1 MKAKYLLGFFIF
13 VLVLQSVYAIGITP
27 GRTTVNFEPNL
38 QKQVSFSVTNS
49 EQKEMSVLFFVRGE
63 LKDFVSLNQDGTSF
77 TSDESSKS
85 FDYSVLLPEELE
97 PGLHTAEIVAQEVP
111 KDSDEEGTTL
121 GSTVAVVTQLYVYV
135 PYPGKYIEFETEII
149 EASPGQTTAFLIP
162 MINRGSLDV
171 QKVQTKIDI
180 YSGEN
185 FIDELQ
191 LEEIGVLAGERKE
204 VMGMWDTDVEIGRYK
219 AKIIL
224 NYDGE
229 EKILEKEFNVGD
241 AKLEIEL
248 ITVKDFKLGRIAKF
262 NILVNNKLN
271 QEVKDVNVNMIVY
284 GDEKEIIADF
294 KSQNYDVSPLSKT
307 EMVAYWDTE
316 NMGEGTYDGKLILR
330 YGSEKD
336 EKNVK
341 IKVTDNSIEVVG
353 LTGKV
358 IVQSGSDF
366 NITNILII
374 VIVILILANVL
385 WFLVFKRLRRKRK

>member
-1 MKAKYLLGFFIF
+1 
-13 VLVLQSVYAIGITP
+13 LVLQSVYAIGITP

-85 FDYSVLLPEELE
+85 FDYSVLLLEELE

-171 QKVQTKIDI
+171 QKVQTKIEI

-271 QEVKDVNVNMIVY
+271 QEIKDVNVNMIVY
-284 GDEKEIIADF
+284 GDEKEVIADF
-294 KSQNYDVSPLSKT
+294 KSQNYDVSSLSKT

-316 NMGEGTYDGKLILR
+316 NVEEGTYDGKLILR